1 MNNNYTPRST
11 TGVGYLIVKV
21 STALGAIPIEG
32 ALVTIRALEQESS
45 DVIYSLK
52 SDRNGITS
60 KVPLVAPNI
69 KESETPTNK
78 RPYSLYNV
86 DVFKDGYIPLKLS
99 NVAIFDSITSVQ
111 PAIMIPLPDNE
122 YTDSFDPKA
131 DYSPSD
137 VRGGE
142 DS

>member
-1 MNNNYTPRST
+1 MNNYRKEGD
-11 TGVGYLIVKV
+11 TGTGYLIVKV

-32 ALVTIRALEQESS
+32 ALVTVRSQEQKQS

-52 SDRNGITS
+52 SDRNGLTVKI
-60 KVPLVAPNI
+60 PLSAPSI
-69 KESETPTNK
+69 KESEAPGNTL
-78 RPYSLYNV
+78 PYSLYSV
-86 DVFKDGYIPLKLS
+86 DVSKDGYIPLKLS

-111 PAIMIPLPDNE
+111 PATIIPLPDNK

-131 DYSPSD
+131 DFSPSD

-142 DS
+142 RN